1 VELRI
6 KQKTNGVA
14 IDRGADRVESS
25 KGQEKQGDLA
35 RLKQKVVMKRRELD
49 LL

>member
-1 VELRI
+1 MRYN
-6 KQKTNGVA
+6 QKKNGVA
-14 IDRGADRVESS
+14 IEEGGDGVEGS
-25 KGQEKQGDLA
+25 KEQEKQGDLA